1 MVIARIGLLGIGL
14 LLAGCSLLGRRGSPD
29 VPQDEARHRA
39 ALTTL
44 TVNNQTAQK
53 LTIGFRSAT
62 PPAQEVVLGTV
73 NPGQSEKVAPVP
85 AGEPIILLARRADG
99 KELLRV
105 AQSYPI
111 DGEFTWDIPAAA
123 PFREP

>member
-1 MVIARIGLLGIGL
+1 MLIARIGVLGV
-14 LLAGCSLLGRRGSPD
+14 SLLTASCGLIGRGGSPD

-44 TVNNQTAQK
+44 TVNNQTTQK

-73 NPGQSEKVAPVP
+73 NAGSSDRVAPVP

-111 DGEFTWDIPAAA
+111 DGEFTWDIPADA
-123 PFREP
+123 PFRVP

>member
-1 MVIARIGLLGIGL
+1 MVMARFGLLGFGL
-14 LLAGCSLLGRRGSPD
+14 LLVSCSLIGRGGSPD

-44 TVNNQTAQK
+44 TVNNQTDQK

-73 NPGQSEKVAPVP
+73 NPLKAEKVAPLP
-85 AGEPIILLARRADG
+85 AGEPIVLLARRADG